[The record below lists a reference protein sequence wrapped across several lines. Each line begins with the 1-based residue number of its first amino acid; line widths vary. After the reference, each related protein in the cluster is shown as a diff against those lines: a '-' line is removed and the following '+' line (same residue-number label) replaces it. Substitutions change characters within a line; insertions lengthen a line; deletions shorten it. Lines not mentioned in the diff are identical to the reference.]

1 MKKNVS
7 IKCAVCG
14 TEYVAVNNNSCE
26 CRTSKAQA
34 KLEALKTAGFNV
46 DNLFAMTSISG
57 AGFIARFEDGKL
69 EAIADNDPIFNSI
82 MNGGVIPDPNL
93 YRRWVMAQT
102 FHMLAE
108 GNWTDALRRRGYEY
122 SWKMMIDELR
132 TQCKFSHKDVENF
145 KMRHIWFNQDVAIAM
160 CQDYFRKLT
169 EYIDALKTRKY
180 QGEPYKRI
188 KGYDYFVNDI
198 DDKIFAP
205 LRVLLRAVAKAKS
218 PLALHLA
225 MVEFNSSR
233 ISLRNETPM
242 CAEWVDAYKGCG
254 AYYTLQNLIR
264 FHGMKLHTENS
275 LEDLAMLFS
284 DKGEG
289 YKLLGVLKNELEL
302 NGIDV
307 KAKISEWRKD

>member
-1 MKKNVS
+1 MKKNVL
-7 IKCAVCG
+7 IKCEVCVI
-14 TEYVAVNNNSCE
+14 EPVATNNKSSERKTN
-26 CRTSKAQA
+26 KAQA
-34 KLEALKTAGFNV
+34 KLDALKAAGVNV
-46 DNLFAMTSISG
+46 DNLFAMTNIDG
-57 AGFIARFEDGKL
+57 AGIIARFENGKL

-82 MNGGVIPDPNL
+82 MNGGTIPDPNL

-102 FHMLAE
+102 FHMLAS
-108 GNWTDALRRRGYEY
+108 GSWTQSLRYRGYEY
-122 SWKMMIDELR
+122 SWKMIIDELR
-132 TQCKFSHKDVENF
+132 TQCKLSHKDVENF

-169 EYIDALKTRKY
+169 EYIDALKTRKC

-205 LRVLLRAVAKAKS
+205 LRVSIRAVAKAKS

-225 MVEFNSSR
+225 MVEFNNRR

-254 AYYTLQNLIR
+254 SYYTLQNLIN
-264 FHGMKLHTENS
+264 FHGVKLHTKETLS
-275 LEDLAMLFS
+275 DLAILFS

-289 YKLLGVLKNELEL
+289 YKLLGVLKNELKF

-307 KAKISEWRKD
+307 KAKISAWRKD